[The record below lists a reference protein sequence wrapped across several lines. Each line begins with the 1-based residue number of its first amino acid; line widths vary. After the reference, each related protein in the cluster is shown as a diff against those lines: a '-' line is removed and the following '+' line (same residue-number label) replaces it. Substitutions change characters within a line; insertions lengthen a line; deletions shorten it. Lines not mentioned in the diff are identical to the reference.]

1 MQLLNKERMDFL
13 RKKAVG
19 ISNLSYREQMIF
31 IEIVFEELDDK
42 QKMNWKEKTYEL
54 IYPASRWVEIE
65 QWMEKRFKKKM
76 SRTPREVASMCMYYL
91 KIKGKMKPLMIK
103 LAQKVKAR
111 VVMREK
117 RNNQNIFA

>member
-1 MQLLNKERMDFL
+1 MQSLNKERMDFL
-13 RKKAVG
+13 RKKAAG

-31 IEIVFEELDDK
+31 IEMVFEKLDAKLKMKWKDK
-42 QKMNWKEKTYEL
+42 TSDL
-54 IYPASRWVEIE
+54 VIPATRWVEFE
-65 QWMEKRFKKKM
+65 QWMEKRFIKNM
-76 SRTPREVASMCMYYL
+76 SRTPREVASMSMYYL

-117 RNNQNIFA
+117 RRII

>member
-1 MQLLNKERMDFL
+1 MQSLNKERMDFL

-19 ISNLSYREQMIF
+19 ISTLSYREQMII
-31 IEIVFEELDDK
+31 IEMVFEYINDK
-42 QKMNWKEKTYEL
+42 LKMKWKEKTSEL
-54 IYPASRWVEIE
+54 IYPKTRWVEFE
-65 QWMEKRFKKKM
+65 QWMEKRFIKNM
-76 SRTPREVASMCMYYL
+76 SRTPREVASMCMHYL

-117 RNNQNIFA
+117 RSN